1 MGNLFGTD
9 GIRGITNKA
18 PMTSEIAL
26 KVGQAVGYLSKRK
39 GTHAR
44 VIIGKDTR
52 LSGYMLESAIASGV
66 TSMGGDVILVG
77 PMPTPGIAFIADNM
91 DADCG
96 IVVSASHNPFE
107 DNGIKIFFADIG
119 KLSDE
124 KETEIEDLVYS
135 DKLSGLV
142 CSPSELGKVWKEE
155 DARGRYIVF
164 LKHTFPRH
172 MSLEG
177 TKVVLDCSNGAT
189 YRVAPTL
196 FTEMRAETVSMN
208 VDPDGQNIN
217 HNCGTLHPEELAER
231 VVREKADIG
240 LAFDG
245 DGDRLIVV
253 DEKGNIITGD
263 QIMAIC
269 AKKMKENGTLKN
281 NLVVSTVMS
290 NIGLVQA
297 FEKIGIKNITAKVGD
312 RYVREEMIKS
322 GAVLGGEDSGHI
334 IFLDKHTTGD
344 GILTALQI
352 LAVMKED
359 KKPLS
364 ELAKVMEVFPQTLV
378 NVEVKN
384 KPKLDTIPEIK
395 KMIEDT
401 EKELAGKGRVLVR
414 YSGTQNICRVM
425 VEGPTEEST
434 NRLANMIADSVS
446 VHLN

>member
-1 MGNLFGTD
+1 
-9 GIRGITNKA
+9 
-18 PMTSEIAL
+18 MTSEIAL